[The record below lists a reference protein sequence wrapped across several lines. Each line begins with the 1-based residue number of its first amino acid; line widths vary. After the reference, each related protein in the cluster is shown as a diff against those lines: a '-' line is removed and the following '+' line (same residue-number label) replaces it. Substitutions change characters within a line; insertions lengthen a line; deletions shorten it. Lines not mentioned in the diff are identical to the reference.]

1 MHVVWRMIR
10 KMNGINSYKEIPVI
24 EEEGEMNVT
33 NKEKTEVLAKTFA
46 KIHSI
51 ENLDEKFLK
60 RRQEISKVYKNVHTK
75 KQGVDNIMDEVFN
88 SFELKIAINNSKNT
102 TPGRDMISYSM
113 LKNLPEVAFKAILDL
128 YNHIWSEGILPKD
141 WKSAIVIPIVKP
153 GKDATKANSYRPIAL
168 TSTLCKVMEKMI
180 VRRLSYFL
188 EKKEILT
195 SDQSG
200 FRKKRSTMDALILF
214 ENDVKKALLMKEY
227 LIAVF
232 FDIEK
237 AYDTLWREGLLIK
250 LNKIGVGGRMY
261 NWILDF
267 LFERTFQVRIG
278 EEMSTSY
285 DILNGTP
292 QGSVISPILFN
303 LMINDIFEKLNPNI
317 GKALYADDGAVWKR
331 GRNLRS
337 IVKGIQEAIHE
348 VERWSVDWGLKFS
361 VAKTQY
367 MIFTKKKKMEQI
379 TLKLYDQPLERVSEF
394 KYLGLIFDGKLTWK
408 RHIKKIENKC
418 KGIINCMVAISK
430 YEWGASKRS
439 LLHVYQALIRS
450 SIDYGCTVYGAG
462 SKLEM
467 KKLENIQSKALRICC
482 GAIRSTPLDAIRVEM
497 GEMPL
502 DLRREKMSLMY
513 WVNLQGSERN
523 HHTRT
528 VLKDCWEYKKNGGNS
543 FGWKYEQ
550 WVKECDLKD
559 EVICPNIPLHGVSV
573 WNITEPVVEMRL
585 LDAREKE
592 EGYSNS
598 FEISGFMRET
608 FYSFIQIYTDGS
620 KDPVS
625 QKVGIGVYIP
635 RFKSQII
642 LRLSDKLS
650 VYSTEL
656 SAIIVGLQWVEQVKP
671 NRVVICSDSSSALK
685 SIMSTR
691 TDREDLLVE
700 IYTLLYRLKAEG
712 IVVYFC
718 WVPAHIGIVG
728 NEKADQLAKE
738 ALKKNLVDIKV
749 PLGRSEVKSVI
760 NKEIIKLWQQRWE
773 NSSTGRWYYNIEK
786 SVRKNEQFYGRH
798 RKEEVMISRLRFGHT
813 GLNSTLAIM
822 GKHENGMCDACDVL
836 ETIEHVFFKCNKY
849 HDERNSL
856 FSNIKNKPV
865 SVVDLL
871 GKGLR
876 DNQVYMAVLT
886 FLKCT
891 GLEYRI

>member
-1 MHVVWRMIR
+1 MVL
-10 KMNGINSYKEIPVI
+10 INSYKEIPVI

-102 TPGRDMISYSM
+102 APGRDMISYSM

-278 EEMSTSY
+278 EEMSASN

-379 TLKLYDQPLERVSEF
+379 TLKLYDQP
-394 KYLGLIFDGKLTWK
+394 
-408 RHIKKIENKC
+408 
-418 KGIINCMVAISK
+418 
-430 YEWGASKRS
+430 
-439 LLHVYQALIRS
+439 
-450 SIDYGCTVYGAG
+450 
-462 SKLEM
+462 
-467 KKLENIQSKALRICC
+467 
-482 GAIRSTPLDAIRVEM
+482 
-497 GEMPL
+497 
-502 DLRREKMSLMY
+502 
-513 WVNLQGSERN
+513 
-523 HHTRT
+523 
-528 VLKDCWEYKKNGGNS
+528 
-543 FGWKYEQ
+543 
-550 WVKECDLKD
+550 
-559 EVICPNIPLHGVSV
+559 
-573 WNITEPVVEMRL
+573 
-585 LDAREKE
+585 
-592 EGYSNS
+592 
-598 FEISGFMRET
+598 
-608 FYSFIQIYTDGS
+608 
-620 KDPVS
+620 
-625 QKVGIGVYIP
+625 
-635 RFKSQII
+635 
-642 LRLSDKLS
+642 
-650 VYSTEL
+650 
-656 SAIIVGLQWVEQVKP
+656 
-671 NRVVICSDSSSALK
+671 
-685 SIMSTR
+685 
-691 TDREDLLVE
+691 
-700 IYTLLYRLKAEG
+700 
-712 IVVYFC
+712 
-718 WVPAHIGIVG
+718 
-728 NEKADQLAKE
+728 
-738 ALKKNLVDIKV
+738 
-749 PLGRSEVKSVI
+749 
-760 NKEIIKLWQQRWE
+760 
-773 NSSTGRWYYNIEK
+773 
-786 SVRKNEQFYGRH
+786 
-798 RKEEVMISRLRFGHT
+798 
-813 GLNSTLAIM
+813 
-822 GKHENGMCDACDVL
+822 
-836 ETIEHVFFKCNKY
+836 
-849 HDERNSL
+849 
-856 FSNIKNKPV
+856 
-865 SVVDLL
+865 
-871 GKGLR
+871 
-876 DNQVYMAVLT
+876 
-886 FLKCT
+886 
-891 GLEYRI
+891 